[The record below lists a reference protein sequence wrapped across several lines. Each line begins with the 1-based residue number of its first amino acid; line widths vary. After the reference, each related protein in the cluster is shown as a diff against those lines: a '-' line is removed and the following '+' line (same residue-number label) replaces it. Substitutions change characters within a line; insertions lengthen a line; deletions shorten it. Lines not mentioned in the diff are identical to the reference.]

1 MVKFVA
7 RHGSKWLGYLIQ
19 GAGIITEAASDGVQI
34 IPQGAEGPD

>member
-7 RHGSKWLGYLIQ
+7 RHGSTWLGYLIQ
-19 GAGIITEAASDGVQI
+19 GADITEAASDGVQT